1 MNYTNPFHIS
11 ESETQVLL
19 DDFQHRVERKI
30 EHHGDEPNFPKMDD
44 YQVTSADLDN
54 YLFDKQAILD
64 SRGTEKGRYTLAA
77 IIIIIPLV
85 ILAVMYPVNQ
95 MPWGQWSPILA
106 IGAGLLLWGVIVTV
120 QKAIIRMRLGKLDN
134 EQPQVVRYV
143 EAVLGFNA

>member
-11 ESETQVLL
+11 ENETQVLL
-19 DDFQHRVERKI
+19 DDFQHQVERKI
-30 EHHGDEPNFPKMDD
+30 EHHGDEAGFPNK
-44 YQVTSADLDN
+44 ADFQITNDELDS

-95 MPWGQWSPILA
+95 MPWGQWSPIIA
-106 IGAGLLLWGVIVTV
+106 IGAGLVLWGIVVTV
-120 QKAIIRMRLGKLDN
+120 QHALIRMRLGKLDK
-134 EQPQVVRYV
+134 QQSQVAQYV
-143 EAVLGFNA
+143 EAVLKY